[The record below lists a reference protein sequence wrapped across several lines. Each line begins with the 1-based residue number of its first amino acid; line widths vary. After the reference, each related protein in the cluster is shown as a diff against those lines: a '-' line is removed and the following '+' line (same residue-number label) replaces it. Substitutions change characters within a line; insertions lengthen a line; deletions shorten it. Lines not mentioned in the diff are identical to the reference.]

1 MDVKEARA
9 VLGLTEA
16 DSWETVRAAYRRL
29 IRAAH
34 PDTAG
39 APATHRAA
47 ARLNEAYAVLS
58 RAKRAGSRPSRGT
71 EPGGARAKPD
81 TRDRPPPP
89 QVGVAALGSD
99 TVLLAAPPQLA
110 LSWLLDAAHRLGS
123 VSYVDR
129 SCGIFEIIVRPDGET
144 CSVLVTLDTHGHGSE
159 AVLAV
164 ESLERAASYSP
175 EPFRDDLMGALR

>member
-1 MDVKEARA
+1 MNVEEARA

-16 DSWETVRAAYRRL
+16 DGWEVVRAAYRRL

-39 APATHRAA
+39 TRATRRA

-58 RAKRAGSRPSRGT
+58 RAKRAGSRGTHGTQPSRT
-71 EPGGARAKPD
+71 RVQPD
-81 TRDRPPPP
+81 TRTEPRSPP
-89 QVGVAALGSD
+89 QVGIAADGPD

-144 CSVLVTLDTHGHGSE
+144 CSILVTLDARGHGSE

-164 ESLERAASYSP
+164 ESLERPASYSP
-175 EPFRDDLMGALR
+175 EPFRDDLIAALG